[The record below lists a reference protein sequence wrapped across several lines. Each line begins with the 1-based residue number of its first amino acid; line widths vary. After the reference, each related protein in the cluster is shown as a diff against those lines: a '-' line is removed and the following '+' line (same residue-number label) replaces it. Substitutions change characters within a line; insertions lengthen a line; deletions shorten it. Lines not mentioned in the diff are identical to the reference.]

1 MRELGSSDS
10 GVPLTELQFLM
21 SACKASMPRPV
32 DLSIIFS
39 LCQLSVYYC
48 IYIYIYVCIA
58 YNGYI
63 RLFWEHLSVYPLR
76 PLIELN
82 FDDLI
87 IATIQFHSLT

>member
-48 IYIYIYVCIA
+48 VYIYICIA
-58 YNGYI
+58 YNAYM
-63 RLFWEHLSVYPLR
+63 RLFLEHLSVYPHR

-87 IATIQFHSLT
+87 TVTIQFHSLT

>member
-39 LCQLSVYYC
+39 LCQLSVYYR
-48 IYIYIYVCIA
+48 IHVLHTTDTSDYSG
-58 YNGYI
+58 N
-63 RLFWEHLSVYPLR
+63 
-76 PLIELN
+76 
-82 FDDLI
+82 
-87 IATIQFHSLT
+87 T